1 MITAFN
7 TIFNKNNTI
16 RHIGCFFHYLQAI
29 RRYLISKG
37 YNSVEKEN
45 QYNQI
50 MDFVSYL
57 PFIHNIDNNIGKK
70 LNSFFNTKKNLEF
83 FKKYFIENWKL

>member
-57 PFIHNIDNNIGKK
+57 PFIHNIHNNIGKK

-83 FKKYFIENWKL
+83 FKKYFIENWKI